1 MILTELH
8 QYIDNEGVAAR
19 SELASKFGV
28 SEDGVDAMLGVWV
41 KKGKISRLVDTNKHG
56 HTTRIRYT
64 ISKQDGLSLNVM
76 M

>member
-8 QYIDNEGVAAR
+8 QYIDSQGVAAR
-19 SELASKFGV
+19 KDLASKFGM

-64 ISKQDGLSLNVM
+64 INKQDGLSVNVM

>member
-19 SELASKFGV
+19 SELASKFGM
-28 SEDGVDAMLGVWV
+28 SEDGVDAMLSVWV

>member
-28 SEDGVDAMLGVWV
+28 SEDGIDAMLGVWV

-64 ISKQDGLSLNVM
+64 ISKQNGLSLNVM

>member
-8 QYIDNEGVAAR
+8 QYIDNHSVAAR
-19 SELASKFGV
+19 NELASKFGM
-28 SEDGVDAMLGVWV
+28 SEDGVDAMLSVWV
-41 KKGKISRLVDTNKHG
+41 KKGKISRLVDTNKQG
-56 HTTRIRYT
+56 HITRIRYT

>member
-19 SELASKFGV
+19 SELASKFGM
-28 SEDGVDAMLGVWV
+28 SEDGVDAMLSAWV
-41 KKGKISRLVDTNKHG
+41 KKGKISRLIDTNKHG

>member
-28 SEDGVDAMLGVWV
+28 SEDGIDAMLGVWV

-56 HTTRIRYT
+56 HTTRVRYT

>member
-28 SEDGVDAMLGVWV
+28 SEDGIDAMLGVWV

>member
-19 SELASKFGV
+19 SELASKFGI
-28 SEDGVDAMLGVWV
+28 SEDGIDAMLGVWV

>member
-8 QYIDNEGVAAR
+8 QYIDSQGVAAR
-19 SELASKFGV
+19 KELAAKFGM

-56 HTTRIRYT
+56 HT
-64 ISKQDGLSLNVM
+64 
-76 M
+76 

>member
-19 SELASKFGV
+19 SDLASKFGV
-28 SEDGVDAMLGVWV
+28 SEDGIDAMLGVWV

>member
-8 QYIDNEGVAAR
+8 QYIDSQGVAAR
-19 SELASKFGV
+19 SELASKFGI
-28 SEDGVDAMLGVWV
+28 SEDGIDAMLGVWV

>member
-8 QYIDNEGVAAR
+8 QYIVNEGVAAR
-19 SELASKFGV
+19 SELASKFGM

>member
-8 QYIDNEGVAAR
+8 QHIDNEGVSAR
-19 SELASKFGV
+19 SELASKFGM
-28 SEDGVDAMLGVWV
+28 SEDGVDAMLNVWV

>member
-19 SELASKFGV
+19 SELASKFGM
-28 SEDGVDAMLGVWV
+28 SEDGVDAMLSVWV
-41 KKGKISRLVDTNKHG
+41 KKGKVSRLVDTNKHG
-56 HTTRIRYT
+56 HTIRIRYT